1 MILGICVAYLG
12 GEMSDDVHFTRVSTD
27 TRTLRPG
34 DLFVALPGAQFD
46 ANAFAEEAEK
56 KGACAVVVSRPVDVS
71 IPTVV
76 TDDTLA
82 WYQGLAHFAIRRNHQ
97 KVLGV
102 TGSNGKTTTK
112 DMIAAVLA
120 THYRVHKTEAN
131 HNNEIGLPRSVL
143 AANENDEIL
152 VLEMGIERPDEMG
165 DLTAIA
171 APDLAVI
178 TSIGDA
184 HLENFDSKYGI
195 ADEKTRIVVPGVTK
209 SLFVNGDDAIL
220 KEVLTKK
227 SLSAHEVHATDA
239 EIHTIAPLSFTYR
252 GVDFHLAVA
261 GRHHLTNALLA
272 IEVGRA
278 FGVSLEEASRALESA
293 ELTPMRGA
301 ILEGHH
307 TVLDCSYKS
316 NPESVR
322 ASIDTLLSMPG
333 KHVAVLGDMLGL
345 GASSHALHAEVGR
358 SIPSDVTLFTFGDE
372 ANAFAEDFHGEHR
385 PFGNDVDALTRAL
398 LAMPHANVLVQA
410 SRTLRGE
417 RIVDALRA
425 HEESNDR

>member
-27 TRTLRPG
+27 TRTLEPG

-46 ANAFAEEAEK
+46 ANTFAEEAER
-56 KGACAVVVSRPVDVS
+56 KGASAVVVSRPVDVS

-97 KVLGV
+97 RVIGV

-112 DMIAAVLA
+112 DMIAAVLK
-120 THYRVHKTEAN
+120 TRYRVHKTEAN

-143 AANENDEIL
+143 AADETDEIL

-171 APDLAVI
+171 APEIAVI

-220 KEVLTKK
+220 REVLAQK
-227 SLSAHEVHATDA
+227 SLSAHEVHAADA
-239 EIHTIAPLSFTYR
+239 EVRTIAPLSFTYQ

-261 GRHHLTNALLA
+261 GRHHITNALLA

-293 ELTPMRGA
+293 ELTPTRGA

-322 ASIDTLLSMPG
+322 ASIDTLLTMPG

-358 SIPSDVTLFTFGDE
+358 SIPADVTLFTFGDE
-372 ANAFAEDFHGEHR
+372 ADAFAEDFHGEHR
-385 PFGNDVDALTRAL
+385 HFGSNVDALTRAL

-410 SRTLRGE
+410 SRALRGE

-425 HEESNDR
+425 NAESNDR

>member
-12 GEMSDDVHFTRVSTD
+12 GKMSDDVHFTRVSTD

-46 ANAFAEEAEK
+46 ANTFAEEAEK

-97 KVLGV
+97 KVIGV

-112 DMIAAVLA
+112 DMIAAVLK
-120 THYRVHKTEAN
+120 TRYRVHKTEAN

-143 AANENDEIL
+143 AADETDEIL
-152 VLEMGIERPDEMG
+152 VLEMGIEHPDEMP

-178 TSIGDA
+178 TSIGNA

-195 ADEKTRIVVPGVTK
+195 ADEKTRIVVPDVTK
-209 SLFVNGDDAIL
+209 ELFVNGDDAIL
-220 KEVLTKK
+220 KEVLAKK
-227 SLSAHEVHATDA
+227 SLSAHEVHAADA

-252 GVDFHLAVA
+252 DVDFHLAVA

-322 ASIDTLLSMPG
+322 ASIDTLLSMSG

-345 GASSHALHAEVGR
+345 GASSHSLHAEVGR

-385 PFGNDVDALTRAL
+385 HFGDDVDALTKAL

-410 SRTLRGE
+410 SRALRGE
-417 RIVDALRA
+417 RIVDALCA
-425 HEESNDR
+425 NEESNDR